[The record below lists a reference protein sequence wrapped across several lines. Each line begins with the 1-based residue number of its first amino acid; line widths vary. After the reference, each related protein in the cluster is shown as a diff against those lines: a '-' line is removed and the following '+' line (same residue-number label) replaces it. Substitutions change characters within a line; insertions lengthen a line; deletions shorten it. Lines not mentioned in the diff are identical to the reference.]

1 MGTPR
6 FDPTHSLEFNL
17 DRGSVKLSGS
27 FERVLLPADALAALV
42 RGADAETRRDFA
54 RRLGTEAGRRVAE
67 RLDASASPESVVEH
81 LGGEVALM
89 GLGSLGFERWGR
101 LLVVTVQGSPLRGEG
116 DEILAG
122 VVEGALQRAFG
133 RTASVVPLQR
143 DDSLARL
150 VVVSSGSAERVR
162 GWLGE
167 GVSWGDVL
175 VRLNGTGGAS

>member
-27 FERVLLPADALAALV
+27 LERVLLPADALAALV
-42 RGADAETRRDFA
+42 RAADGETRRDFA

-67 RLDASASPESVVEH
+67 RLDASASPEAVVEH

-101 LLVVTVQGSPLRGEG
+101 MLVVTVQGSPLRGEG

-143 DDSLARL
+143 DDTLARL
-150 VVVSSGSAERVR
+150 LVVSSGAADRVR
-162 GWLGE
+162 EWLGS

-175 VRLNGTGGAS
+175 SRLNGTGSAS